1 MNFLA
6 KIVQV
11 HAILEISSK
20 PDPDKLTVTFVY
32 ACVFSIYR

>member
-6 KIVQV
+6 KIVHV

-20 PDPDKLTVTFVY
+20 PDPDKLTVTFCICM
-32 ACVFSIYR
+32 CVLNI